1 MIPLRGVLADGA
13 IAGELDLSDVAVT
26 ATALMGALHQVSI
39 TKLIMTG
46 ILDVDEVERVLFPQ
60 LLRGLIAV

>member
-1 MIPLRGVLADGA
+1 M
-13 IAGELDLSDVAVT
+13 S
-26 ATALMGALHQVSI
+26 LMGALHQVSM
-39 TKLIMTG
+39 TNLIMTG